1 MVVNG
6 SEKTFSVNFPNI
18 YPRRKVFSLTGVFKD
33 RRDSIFLRVINLNR
47 DSGIKIALITC
58 LMRIEECRIL
68 CRPLLIR
75 RFDMQLR
82 KTLVLIL
89 FFLNVLSMAWAQ
101 QPEPLKMTL
110 KDCIFFAIKNNLDVT
125 AELIS
130 SEIAG
135 VSVGEAKEKF
145 LPTLSFTYRRQNT
158 NSPSFSWIEAS
169 DQVST
174 TFSNTYG
181 QLSQLLPTGGS
192 LSVSL
197 NANMNDTTQQL
208 LNINPRY
215 GSTLDFSFT
224 QPLLRGFGLKINRRE
239 ILVAR
244 NNREISE
251 NDFKR
256 VLLDTINAVEEAYW
270 NLVLSIQTL
279 EVRRQSLELAR
290 DLLQKSRKEVDIGT
304 LAPKEILSSQAEV
317 AAREADILQAELQ
330 VKNNSDRLKTLINL
344 STAEEA
350 DIIPV
355 DAPDFI
361 KRDIEVEEAFQLALE
376 NRPDLQSSRINKKN
390 KDLDVG
396 YAWNQLLPSL
406 NLNADYW
413 SPGLSGDQILYLDNN
428 PLTGIVLGTI
438 PGGSSDALKDA
449 FNFRYRNWSL
459 YFTLDIPLNTVFS
472 RASLIRAR
480 MSRQQAD
487 VRLQSLEKKALLEV
501 KTTVRTAQTDFRR
514 VEAYR
519 IARELA
525 EAKLDAEEAKLRAGF
540 TTNFVVLQYQRD
552 LANARTQ
559 ELRSVIDYN
568 LSLSRLDN
576 SLGISLKTWDI
587 KFSDVGTN
595 Y

>member
-1 MVVNG
+1 
-6 SEKTFSVNFPNI
+6 
-18 YPRRKVFSLTGVFKD
+18 
-33 RRDSIFLRVINLNR
+33 
-47 DSGIKIALITC
+47 
-58 LMRIEECRIL
+58 MRIEECRIL

-101 QPEPLKMTL
+101 QPEPLEMTL

-428 PLTGIVLGTI
+428 PLTGIVLGKI

-487 VRLQSLEKKALLEV
+487 VRLQSLEKKAFLEV

>member
-1 MVVNG
+1 
-6 SEKTFSVNFPNI
+6 
-18 YPRRKVFSLTGVFKD
+18 
-33 RRDSIFLRVINLNR
+33 
-47 DSGIKIALITC
+47 
-58 LMRIEECRIL
+58 
-68 CRPLLIR
+68 LIR
-75 RFDMQLR
+75 RFDMPLR

-101 QPEPLKMTL
+101 QPKPLEMTL
-110 KDCIFFAIKNNLDVT
+110 KDCIFQAIKNNLDVT
-125 AELIS
+125 AELIG
-130 SEIAG
+130 SEMAG
-135 VSVGEAKEKF
+135 VSVGEAREKF

-174 TFSNTYG
+174 TYSNTYG
-181 QLSQLLPTGGS
+181 QLSQFLPTGGS
-192 LSVSL
+192 FSVSL
-197 NANMNDTTQQL
+197 NANMNDTTQQF

-215 GSTLDFSFT
+215 GSTLDFTFS
-224 QPLLRGFGLKINRRE
+224 QPLLRGFGFKITHRE

-256 VLLDTINAVEEAYW
+256 VLLDTVYAVEESYW

-290 DLLQKSRKEVDIGT
+290 ELLQKNRKEVDIGT
-304 LAPKEILSSQAEV
+304 LAPKEILSAQAEV
-317 AAREADILQAELQ
+317 AAREADILQAELL
-330 VKNNSDRLKTLINL
+330 VKNNSDTLKTLINL
-344 STAEEA
+344 SESEEVE
-350 DIIPV
+350 IVPV
-355 DAPDFI
+355 DQPGF
-361 KRDIEVEEAFQLALE
+361 KEREIEVEEAFRLALE
-376 NRPDLQSSRINKKN
+376 NRPDLQSSRINMKN
-390 KDLDVG
+390 RDLDVD

-413 SPGLSGDQILYLDNN
+413 SPGLSGDQVLYLDNN
-428 PLTGIVLGTI
+428 PFSGIIVGTI
-438 PGGSSDALKDA
+438 PGGASDALKDA
-449 FNFRYRNWSL
+449 MNFKYQNWSV

-472 RASLIRAR
+472 RAALVRAK

-487 VRLQSLEKKALLEV
+487 VRLQSLEKKAFLEA
-501 KTTVRTAQTDFRR
+501 KTTVRTVHTDFRR

-525 EAKLDAEEAKLRAGF
+525 EMKLEAEEAKLRAGF

-552 LANARTQ
+552 LASARSS
-559 ELRSVIDYN
+559 ELRAIIDYN

-576 SLGISLKTWDI
+576 SLGIGLKTWDI
-587 KFSDVGTN
+587 KVSDAGTN